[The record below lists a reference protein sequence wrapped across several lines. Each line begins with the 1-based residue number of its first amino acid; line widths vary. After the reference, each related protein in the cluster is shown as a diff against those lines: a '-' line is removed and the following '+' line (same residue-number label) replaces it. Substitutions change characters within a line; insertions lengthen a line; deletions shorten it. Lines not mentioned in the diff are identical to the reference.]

1 MPKLEIDHLIQKLQR
16 RIKQLEDGELLE
28 ARDINVLLDVKQRQ
42 DLESSWSKQQT
53 LRKIYKPPKTEEE
66 RIKIGWK
73 TIREVRLEILNKV
86 LEEAYSNL
94 PKSFE
99 KKLYNKNI
107 QQAKIYL
114 KTYFNEIE
122 KGTSKTQAAIRA
134 NNELT
139 RHGLQRIDRMGNNKF
154 GLSKRDKEVR
164 EMEDDLRKRFELEDK
179 EDKKKE

>member
-1 MPKLEIDHLIQKLQR
+1 M
-16 RIKQLEDGELLE
+16 
-28 ARDINVLLDVKQRQ
+28 
-42 DLESSWSKQQT
+42 
-53 LRKIYKPPKTEEE
+53 
-66 RIKIGWK
+66 
-73 TIREVRLEILNKV
+73 EILNKV

-122 KGTSKTQAAIRA
+122 KGTSKTQAAIRT

-139 RHGLQRIDRMGNNKF
+139 RQGLQRIDRMGNNKF
-154 GLSKRDKEVR
+154 RTSKRDKEVR

>member
-1 MPKLEIDHLIQKLQR
+1 MPKLEIEHLIQRIQN
-16 RIKQLEDGELLE
+16 RIKQLKNDKLLE
-28 ARDINVLLDVKQRQ
+28 ARDINVLLNAKQ
-42 DLESSWSKQQT
+42 LKELKSSWSKQQA
-53 LRKIYKPPKTEEE
+53 LRKIYKTPITEQDKK
-66 RIKIGWK
+66 RIGWK
-73 TIREVRLEILNKV
+73 TIREVRLDILNKA

-94 PKSFE
+94 PKSFD

-122 KGTSKTQAAIRA
+122 KKTDKTQAAIRA

-139 RHGLQRIDRMGNNKF
+139 RHGLQRIDGMQRRKV

-164 EMEDDLRKRFELEDK
+164 EMEDDLRERFKL
-179 EDKKKE
+179 EDKKKW

>member
-1 MPKLEIDHLIQKLQR
+1 MPKLEIDQLIQKLQR

-28 ARDINVLLDVKQRQ
+28 ARDINVLLNLKQRQ

-53 LRKIYKPPKTEEE
+53 LRKTHKPSKTEEE

-73 TIREVRLEILNKV
+73 TIREVRLEALNKA
-86 LEEAYSNL
+86 LKEAYSNL

-122 KGTSKTQAAIRA
+122 KGTSKTQAVIRA
-134 NNELT
+134 NNELK
-139 RHGLQRIDRMGNNKF
+139 RHGLQKIDKMRNNKL
-154 GLSKRDKEVR
+154 GMSKRDREVR

>member
-1 MPKLEIDHLIQKLQR
+1 MLNE
-16 RIKQLEDGELLE
+16 KQL
-28 ARDINVLLDVKQRQ
+28 Q
-42 DLESSWSKQQT
+42 DLKNIWSKQQT

-73 TIREVRLEILNKV
+73 IIREVRLEALNKA
-86 LEEAYSNL
+86 LKEAYSNL

-122 KGTSKTQAAIRA
+122 KGTSKTQAAIRT

-139 RHGLQRIDRMGNNKF
+139 RQGLQRIDRMGNNKF
-154 GLSKRDKEVR
+154 RTSKRDKEVTTNIA
-164 EMEDDLRKRFELEDK
+164 L
-179 EDKKKE
+179 

>member
-1 MPKLEIDHLIQKLQR
+1 MPKLEIDQLIQKLQR

-28 ARDINVLLDVKQRQ
+28 ARDINVLLNLKQRQ

-53 LRKIYKPPKTEEE
+53 LRKTHKPSKTKEE
-66 RIKIGWK
+66 RIKISWK
-73 TIREVRLEILNKV
+73 TIREVRLEALNKA
-86 LEEAYSNL
+86 LKEAYSNL

-122 KGTSKTQAAIRA
+122 KGTSKMQAAIRA

-154 GLSKRDKEVR
+154 DLSKQDKELR